1 MVNFLLST
9 QADTSQIS
17 DDELKKTREVITENN
32 QRGQKWSLIA
42 QIGMWSMFF
51 ILSGATAG
59 IVSNASG
66 AGYLLVG
73 AAVAVAGTVGVLAG
87 LIANKIGTYN
97 SFNQSEY
104 NARTIAKEIEK
115 LGEEKEKVA
124 NITITAS
131 PPDASATNPNKAV
144 PHIQTKGL
152 EYLHSLMEAPAHSQ
166 KIN

>member
-17 DDELKKTREVITENN
+17 DNELKKTREIITENN

-66 AGYLLVG
+66 AGFLLVG
-73 AAVAVAGTVGVLAG
+73 AAVAIAGTVGVVAG
-87 LIANKIGTYN
+87 LIANKIGTHN

-115 LGEEKEKVA
+115 LGEEKQKCAEVSIDTTIPQTTTNAPVHA
-124 NITITAS
+124 NA
-131 PPDASATNPNKAV
+131 
-144 PHIQTKGL
+144 HIQTKGL
-152 EYLHSLMEAPAHSQ
+152 EYLHALMEAPAASQ